1 MPRFTMKFISI
12 CSGIDAAS
20 VAFNP
25 LGWKAVAFSEIEPF
39 PCAVLAHHYP
49 DVPNLGDMTRYAEW
63 PDEIFLE
70 ADAIVGGP
78 PCQAFSVAGMRNGLN
93 DERGNLTLIYFQ
105 LINHA
110 DSIRKN
116 HGRPPVI
123 ALYENVFGLLSDKTG
138 AFGCLLAG
146 LAGEDEALDVKKWP
160 RAGVVDGG
168 RRRVA
173 WVTLDA
179 QYFGVAQRR
188 RRVFVLAVP
197 GELVERLG
205 DRAHPAEILSVGNCL
220 RRDTPPRREAGQV
233 APTVPA
239 RSTAGGGLGTDF
251 DCDGGLIQAFGGNN
265 QAGPIDVATARNACA
280 SASGRMDFESE
291 TFLVQPCFA
300 IKAGALRTNPAS
312 GPDGVGVQADHAYT
326 LEARAEVRAVVAFH
340 PTQDP
345 ISSTDGSTHAMGCG
359 SSGGQA
365 SIAVAFSCK
374 DFGGDAGAISPT
386 LRAMGGAQPNGG
398 GQVAVAYALQDV
410 RDVQKAQNGRGWND
424 EGVSYTVDTAAT
436 QGVAY
441 STKLHNTA
449 SNQAG
454 KFYEEYTTA
463 PDRSSPPPAVIAPVA
478 IGAFKGGQGSAA
490 GGIGW
495 DAHVSPTLSSADS
508 GSNRAPVV
516 LTGESEV
523 VGALACNTG
532 PNGHDAGNFACNQ
545 AVDAGHVLPMVFQGR
560 GRAEGRTLEVGGDVA
575 YALTA
580 PNGGGRAQERNV
592 LTPAMQVRRLTPVEC
607 EKLQGFPP
615 GYTNIPWGKEQS
627 GPVADGVAVQDDDG
641 KWHFFKPTPD
651 GPRYKALGNS
661 WATPV
666 VSWIGR
672 RIAEVL

>member
-123 ALYENVFGLLSDKTG
+123 ALYENVPGLLSDKTG

-146 LAGEDEALDVKKWP
+146 LAGEDEAIDVKKWP

-205 DRAHPAEILSVGNCL
+205 DRAHPAEILSIGNCL
-220 RRDTPPRREAGQV
+220 RRDTPPRREAGKGTAHATAPCLTSSGRGVGRVGDTRGQDPVV
-233 APTVPA
+233 AVCHVDTMPTLRAGAPNGGAGHGA
-239 RSTAGGGLGTDF
+239 RSGDSK
-251 DCDGGLIQAFGGNN
+251 DEYIV
-265 QAGPIDVATARNACA
+265 P
-280 SASGRMDFESE
+280 
-291 TFLVQPCFA
+291 
-300 IKAGALRTNPAS
+300 
-312 GPDGVGVQADHAYT
+312 
-326 LEARAEVRAVVAFH
+326 VVAFH

-345 ISSTDGSTHAMGCG
+345 ISSTDGSTHALGCG

-365 SIAVAFSCK
+365 S
-374 DFGGDAGAISPT
+374 
-386 LRAMGGAQPNGG
+386 
-398 GQVAVAYALQDV
+398 VAVAYALQDV
-410 RDVQKAQNGRGWND
+410 RDVDKAQNGRGWND
-424 EGVSYTVDTAAT
+424 DGVSYTVDTHAT

-441 STKLHNTA
+441 STKLHNTTN
-449 SNQAG
+449 NQAG

-463 PDRSSPPPAVIAPVA
+463 LDRSSPPPAVIAPVA

-516 LTGESEV
+516 LTGEGE
-523 VGALACNTG
+523 ALT
-532 PNGHDAGNFACNQ
+532 
-545 AVDAGHVLPMVFQGR
+545 FQER
-560 GRAEGRTLEVGGDVA
+560 GRADGRTLEVGGDVA

-592 LTPAMQVRRLTPVEC
+592 LTPAFQVRGLTPE
-607 EKLQGFPP
+607 EAEALQGFPR
-615 GYTNIPWGKEQS
+615 GYTMIPWRK
-627 GPVADGVAVQDDDG
+627 
-641 KWHFFKPTPD
+641 KPAEMCPD

>member
-93 DERGNLTLIYFQ
+93 DERGNLTLTYFQ

-123 ALYENVFGLLSDKTG
+123 ALYENVPGLLSDKTG

-146 LAGEDEALDVKKWP
+146 LAGEDEAIDVKKWP

-205 DRAHPAEILSVGNCL
+205 DRAHPAEILSIGNCL
-220 RRDTPPRREAGQV
+220 RRDTPPRREAGQGTAHATAPCLTSSGRGVGRVGDTRGQDPVV
-233 APTVPA
+233 AVEA
-239 RSTAGGGLGTDF
+239 LAFQERGRAAGRSIETNGDLAYALTTPSGGGRAQERNVAASYA
-251 DCDGGLIQAFGGNN
+251 IQ
-265 QAGPIDVATARNACA
+265 
-280 SASGRMDFESE
+280 
-291 TFLVQPCFA
+291 
-300 IKAGALRTNPAS
+300 AGALRTNPAS

-326 LEARAEVRAVVAFH
+326 LEARAEVQAVVAFH

-345 ISSTDGSTHAMGCG
+345 ISSTDGTTHAMGCG

-365 SIAVAFSCK
+365 S
-374 DFGGDAGAISPT
+374 
-386 LRAMGGAQPNGG
+386 
-398 GQVAVAYALQDV
+398 VAVAYALQDV

-441 STKLHNTA
+441 STKLHNATN
-449 SNQAG
+449 NQAG

-463 PDRSSPPPAVIAPVA
+463 LDRSSPPPAVIAPVA

-508 GSNRAPVV
+508 GSNRVPVV

-545 AVDAGHVLPMVFQGR
+545 AVDAGHVLPVVAMRESGQGYWMQDDIA
-560 GRAEGRTLEVGGDVA
+560 GTLRAEGEDRPSRPSHVIGQAFQCSQSGARVGDTAATLRGS
-575 YALTA
+575 T
-580 PNGGGRAQERNV
+580 GGGIHDHGALV
-592 LTPAMQVRRLTPVEC
+592 ATQVRRLTPEEC

-615 GYTNIPWGKEQS
+615 GYTMIPWRKKPADQC
-627 GPVADGVAVQDDDG
+627 PDGV
-641 KWHFFKPTPD
+641 
-651 GPRYKALGNS
+651 RYKALGNS

-672 RIAEVL
+672 RIAEAL

>member
-63 PDEIFLE
+63 LDEIFLE

-93 DERGNLTLIYFQ
+93 DERGNLSLTYFQ

-123 ALYENVFGLLSDKTG
+123 ALYENVPGLLSDKTG

-146 LAGEDEALDVKKWP
+146 LAGEDEAIDVKKWP

-179 QYFGVAQRR
+179 QFFGVAQRR

-205 DRAHPAEILSVGNCL
+205 DRAHPAEILSIGNCL
-220 RRDTPPRREAGQV
+220 RRDTPPRREAGQEAAHATAPCLTSSGRGVGRVGDTRGQDPVV
-233 APTVPA
+233 AVPHVDTMPTLRAGAPNGGAGHGA
-239 RSTAGGGLGTDF
+239 RSG
-251 DCDGGLIQAFGGNN
+251 DCKDEYIV
-265 QAGPIDVATARNACA
+265 P
-280 SASGRMDFESE
+280 
-291 TFLVQPCFA
+291 
-300 IKAGALRTNPAS
+300 
-312 GPDGVGVQADHAYT
+312 
-326 LEARAEVRAVVAFH
+326 VVAFH

-365 SIAVAFSCK
+365 S
-374 DFGGDAGAISPT
+374 
-386 LRAMGGAQPNGG
+386 
-398 GQVAVAYALQDV
+398 VAVAYALQDV

-424 EGVSYTVDTAAT
+424 EGVSYTVDTHAT

-441 STKLHNTA
+441 STKLHNTTN
-449 SNQAG
+449 NQAG

-463 PDRSSPPPAVIAPVA
+463 LDRSSPPPAVIAPVA

-495 DAHVSPTLSSADS
+495 DAHVSPTLSSADR

-545 AVDAGHVLPMVFQGR
+545 AVDAGHVLPVVAMRESGQGYWMQDDIA
-560 GRAEGRTLEVGGDVA
+560 GTLRAEGEDRPSRPSHVIGQAFQCSQSGARVGDTAATLRGS
-575 YALTA
+575 T
-580 PNGGGRAQERNV
+580 GGGIHDHGALV
-592 LTPAMQVRRLTPVEC
+592 AMQVRRLTPEEC

-615 GYTNIPWGKEQS
+615 GYTMIPWRKKPAEMC
-627 GPVADGVAVQDDDG
+627 PDGV
-641 KWHFFKPTPD
+641 
-651 GPRYKALGNS
+651 RYKALGNS
-661 WATPV
+661 WAVPV
-666 VSWIGR
+666 VTWIGR
-672 RIAEVL
+672 RIDSALSADQTEPSLDAAIQKPATQESGARHRDPMGS